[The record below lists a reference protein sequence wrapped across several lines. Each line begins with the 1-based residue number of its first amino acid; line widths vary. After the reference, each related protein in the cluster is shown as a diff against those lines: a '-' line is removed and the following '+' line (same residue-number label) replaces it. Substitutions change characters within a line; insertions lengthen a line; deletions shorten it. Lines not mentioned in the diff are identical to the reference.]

1 MKGPLLK
8 FPYEGK
14 SFHSLLKLFNALTS
28 HFSVNQFD
36 EVALIG
42 GGSGMYVS
50 RPSACHMYVSLRA

>member
-14 SFHSLLKLFNALTS
+14 SFHPLLKLFVVLTS
-28 HFSVNQFD
+28 RFSANQFD

-50 RPSACHMYVSLRA
+50 RPSA